1 MRRFRNC
8 AGQSYSAMTLCA
20 REHRGKY
27 EPAVKFGEYASP
39 DFGTTVDTVGK
50 ARQYGVMSLETSV
63 EQLYGDTWTKEEK
76 EAEIARLKEEQG
88 IGKVEEP
95 GVNLDAGGFKVDTGG
110 DGLND
115 GKNRRKDLGSEPK
128 EV

>member
-1 MRRFRNC
+1 MGTRGRR
-8 AGQSYSAMTLCA
+8 
-20 REHRGKY
+20 
-27 EPAVKFGEYASP
+27 
-39 DFGTTVDTVGK
+39 
-50 ARQYGVMSLETSV
+50 
-63 EQLYGDTWTKEEK
+63 K

>member
-1 MRRFRNC
+1 M
-8 AGQSYSAMTLCA
+8 
-20 REHRGKY
+20 
-27 EPAVKFGEYASP
+27 
-39 DFGTTVDTVGK
+39 
-50 ARQYGVMSLETSV
+50 
-63 EQLYGDTWTKEEK
+63 
-76 EAEIARLKEEQG
+76 KEEQG